1 MKSPPSLLHKKSIF
15 LKLHLLWAALL
26 LCAACLLITSD
37 ATSQSA
43 VEQLH
48 DTIAKGDL
56 TIEAIVGTGSSTGLA
71 IKGYLANQS
80 SVVQNINIHLDVPV
94 YFANRGKGQNMVAT
108 QVYGRGGSFFS
119 DGTHGFVSIPGNSRT
134 PVEFVAFC
142 VDFDKTNPTSND
154 LFDVT
159 DMPAEIHGVVR
170 SITEVEQ
177 ANLNSD
183 LTVAAQLALWVTQGE
198 SLEDIR
204 ERFEFSQIDVVWMHQ
219 ILRQL
224 DAQH

>member
-1 MKSPPSLLHKKSIF
+1 
-15 LKLHLLWAALL
+15 
-26 LCAACLLITSD
+26 
-37 ATSQSA
+37 
-43 VEQLH
+43 
-48 DTIAKGDL
+48 
-56 TIEAIVGTGSSTGLA
+56 
-71 IKGYLANQS
+71 
-80 SVVQNINIHLDVPV
+80 
-94 YFANRGKGQNMVAT
+94 MVAT
-108 QVYGRGGSFFS
+108 QVYGRGGSYFS

-142 VDFDKTNPTSND
+142 VDFDKSNPTSND

-204 ERFEFSQIDVVWMHQ
+204 ERFEFSQIDVAWMHQ

-224 DAQH
+224 DSQH